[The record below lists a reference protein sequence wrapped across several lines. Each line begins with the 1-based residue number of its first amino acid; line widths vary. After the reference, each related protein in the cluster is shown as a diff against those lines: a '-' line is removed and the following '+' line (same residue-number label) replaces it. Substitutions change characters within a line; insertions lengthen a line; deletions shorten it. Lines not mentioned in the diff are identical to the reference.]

1 MDKILLESPCL
12 PVRLYG
18 SFLCVLY
25 HMVQKDFTR
34 GLASAS
40 VLTFLL
46 RLHCFPPHAFV
57 WLLPT
62 YLRELLSCHLLLEA
76 FLDSLKAGQV
86 PFSTP
91 IAPLVTQHLL
101 SIKL

>member
-46 RLHCFPPHAFV
+46 RLQFPPPMPSFGYY
-57 WLLPT
+57 LLT
-62 YLRELLSCHLLLEA
+62 SENC
-76 FLDSLKAGQV
+76 
-86 PFSTP
+86 
-91 IAPLVTQHLL
+91 LVAI
-101 SIKL
+101 SS